1 MDENFDENFDE
12 NYDEMSVYSLDELL
26 LEKDQIIHD
35 LNTRV
40 KIITALNQILTE
52 KINDLQN
59 IINSNLPPYLNE
71 VLEFL

>member
-1 MDENFDENFDE
+1 MDE

-26 LEKDQIIHD
+26 LEKDQIIDD

-52 KINDLQN
+52 KIIDLQN
-59 IINSNLPPYLNE
+59 IINSNLPPYLSS
-71 VLEFL
+71 VLEFM

>member
-1 MDENFDENFDE
+1 MDENF
-12 NYDEMSVYSLDELL
+12 DEMSVYSLDELL
-26 LEKDQIIHD
+26 LEKDQIIDD

-52 KINDLQN
+52 KIIDLQN

>member
-1 MDENFDENFDE
+1 MDENFDE
-12 NYDEMSVYSLDELL
+12 NYDDMSLYSLDELL
-26 LEKDQIIHD
+26 LEKDQIIDD

-52 KINDLQN
+52 KIIDLQN
-59 IINSNLPPYLNE
+59 IINSNLPPYFSS

>member
-1 MDENFDENFDE
+1 MDE

-26 LEKDQIIHD
+26 LEKDQIIDD

-40 KIITALNQILTE
+40 KTITALNQILTE
-52 KINDLQN
+52 KIIDLQN
-59 IINSNLPPYLNE
+59 IINSNLPPYLND

>member
-1 MDENFDENFDE
+1 MDENFDE

-52 KINDLQN
+52 KIIDLQN

>member
-1 MDENFDENFDE
+1 MDE

-26 LEKDQIIHD
+26 WEKDQIIDD

-52 KINDLQN
+52 KIIDLQN
-59 IINSNLPPYLNE
+59 IINSNLPPCLSS

>member
-1 MDENFDENFDE
+1 MDENFDE

-26 LEKDQIIHD
+26 LEKDQVIDD

-40 KIITALNQILTE
+40 KTITALNQILTE
-52 KINDLQN
+52 KIIDLQN
-59 IINSNLPPYLNE
+59 IINSNLPPYLNK

>member
-1 MDENFDENFDE
+1 MDENFEENFDE

>member
-1 MDENFDENFDE
+1 MDE

-26 LEKDQIIHD
+26 LEKDQIIDD
-35 LNTRV
+35 LNTRL

-52 KINDLQN
+52 KVIDLQN
-59 IINSNLPPYLNE
+59 IINSNLPPYFST

>member
-1 MDENFDENFDE
+1 MDENF
-12 NYDEMSVYSLDELL
+12 DEMSVYSLDELL
-26 LEKDQIIHD
+26 LEKDQIIDD

-52 KINDLQN
+52 KIIDLQN
-59 IINSNLPPYLNE
+59 IINNNLPPYLNE

>member
-1 MDENFDENFDE
+1 MEE

-26 LEKDQIIHD
+26 LEKDQIIDD

-52 KINDLQN
+52 KNNDLQN
-59 IINSNLPPYLNE
+59 IINSNLPPYLSS
-71 VLEFL
+71 VLEFM

>member
-1 MDENFDENFDE
+1 MDENF
-12 NYDEMSVYSLDELL
+12 DEMSVYSLDELL
-26 LEKDQIIHD
+26 SEKDQIIDD

-52 KINDLQN
+52 KIIDLQN

>member
-1 MDENFDENFDE
+1 MDE

-26 LEKDQIIHD
+26 LDQIIDD

-40 KIITALNQILTE
+40 KIITALIQALTA
-52 KINDLQN
+52 KIIDLQN
-59 IINSNLPPYLNE
+59 IIKSNLPPYLSS

>member
-1 MDENFDENFDE
+1 MDENFDE
-12 NYDEMSVYSLDELL
+12 NYDDMSAYSLDELL

-40 KIITALNQILTE
+40 KIITALHQILIE
-52 KINDLQN
+52 KIIDLQN